1 MEGDETWALLSRDSR
16 PGGEARR
23 AFRGALGQR
32 LGLRPATDGP
42 GVGVGRWGGAG
53 EGERTRQGFI
63 RGQCLG
69 QARSCESLDGAG
81 VHTEAEAEG
90 RQVSWI

>member
-23 AFRGALGQR
+23 AFGGVLGQR

-42 GVGVGRWGGAG
+42 GVGMGRWGGRGGGEDEAG
-53 EGERTRQGFI
+53 LHQGAVLRPSQI
-63 RGQCLG
+63 L
-69 QARSCESLDGAG
+69 
-81 VHTEAEAEG
+81 
-90 RQVSWI
+90 